1 MTVKTKFD
9 RRHGAASPGMCR
21 RCDAPSAVRVQI
33 LATATGKT
41 SKKYLGSRGGGFCD
55 DHAAEAWDALE
66 AELKRG

>member
-1 MTVKTKFD
+1 MTVKTKFN
-9 RRHGAASPGMCR
+9 RRVKGRGVCR
-21 RCDAPSAVRVQI
+21 RCDAPSAVRVEI

-55 DHAAEAWDALE
+55 DHAAEVWDALE